1 MGTLNRATGSTD
13 MNAKSS
19 RSHAIFSVTLK
30 QEKWVPASST
40 TPQSSKTSTTTSPS
54 GIRQPQSTRSTMIGR
69 RSSTM
74 NVRAMVGQME
84 KQQQHDDDNGKWVIS
99 HSKFHFVDL
108 AGSERLKRTA
118 AQGDRRKEG
127 ININAG
133 LLALGNVISALA
145 DSHHYSSSSPS
156 SLKQRPTPHIP
167 YRDSKLTRLL
177 QDSLGGNATTLMI
190 ACISPAEVNLVETVN
205 TLKYAHRARNIK
217 NRVERNETE
226 EWLTNDN
233 PEYLRGLINKLKA
246 EVRHLKTQAAAN
258 NQALPPSPQSLPT
271 PSVSMDNVSATT
283 TTTTTITEDNVAELR
298 RQIVE
303 LQKEVAMARE
313 RNQHVEKEL
322 QRKQDLDFQHLVEP
336 VIAEYEKSVSALESQ
351 LAMARAA
358 LSHSDQALAEQEAK
372 LAQYASLHENEQE
385 TLSEL
390 KARLAKSTER
400 EQTNESYIAELEGK
414 LARTVDEALEDQQM
428 LTDLRQ
434 KLVKFKEMDESTE
447 QYIHD
452 IETRL
457 AHSEQERDRLLQLCK
472 DAQTKLS
479 EQQSQLDTIRKRLST
494 TGKDEDQQA
503 LLIED
508 LARSETRCRE
518 LEDELLRLR
527 DTLHTREEQV
537 VQDQHLLQV
546 AEEQPREKSLKDE
559 LAVEEATIEIRD
571 QLAQKTAQIE
581 MLEKKLLDSSGSMES
596 LKEETQQKTTKV
608 EELSKQL
615 AEIQEAHAEWIKVR
629 EQQQLEMTRLETC
642 LKEARVAME
651 TTQQELQT
659 LQATHASELHDA
671 QATARQALTDQ
682 EQRFQAILEQRMN
695 EAEQARQDAQVL
707 LQVQERQQSII
718 GTLEEKMR
726 AMDELVQSLR
736 QQLAD
741 RDRQINELERI
752 NNDKSQMVKDLQD
765 RVQQVLYEVRTVG
778 LERNQ
783 LDVVIQFLEA
793 ALRQQDRKA
802 DKAMLAIQDL
812 QMHCTGRSDQV
823 HEKSDSI
830 DQLEQEKKSLE
841 RALVDMTRRVKKH
854 EALIATFQQQLR
866 LSQEA
871 LTEQDE
877 AMDQIKVE
885 VEEANRIR
893 SRMDQVEKELDKTR
907 NERDTLT
914 SELAS
919 FKKQLENAE
928 KTLAEEAQ
936 KSTRL
941 QDSIATLEHTMD
953 TERSLIAAN
962 DTTGMMSMLQD
973 KCKALE
979 KAKDELMQQLQ
990 HANTA
995 LDETRRDKD
1004 STVAS
1009 LESLLQ
1015 TTQARL
1021 DEAVASHAQ
1030 QCKQIEAL
1038 QQHQQQQ
1045 LSANGRRRRL
1055 SNESQDSGLPDER
1068 HLSSLAK
1075 RDRDHRMG
1083 RSSHSGSS
1091 EDLPAHA
1098 SRQHVRMSTH
1108 DPTLESIHKL
1118 QARFREKLTSS
1129 EGQEELLDKLLQ
1141 LMTENSQLSVQVND
1155 LEGQLVTQRSQSALE
1170 NKSLELEVM
1179 KLSAANERL
1188 EREMEQAMPRSHS
1201 NASIASTRSPRNS
1214 ILLMNASSPPQTPRV
1229 GSPKVFA
1236 RQSCTLGKSASF
1248 RIVRDIEPSLS
1259 TPAASKRAS
1268 ATSIRPTMPRP
1279 RVRAQSTVLPP
1290 PSAPPSNPLP
1300 PVPTRTRSSLI
1311 INQSEPIS
1319 PSPSFSTPTGLQRQ
1333 DSVASSTISEMLN
1346 SDGNFTTEQY
1356 EKIIRSLQRRALAAD
1371 QDIRAH
1377 QEVISKLEFQ
1387 LTGAE
1392 DAVRNVRRQ
1401 LDTAHR
1407 EKQTYM
1413 LEIENL
1419 RSSSLPAEV
1428 QQQQQQPQSADS
1440 QLKRLQ
1446 EELAAERA
1454 LKDKAEKARV
1464 ILENRMDQ
1472 LMTKRNKF
1480 MCF

>member
-30 QEKWVPASST
+30 QEKWVPATS
-40 TPQSSKTSTTTSPS
+40 PSKTTTTAAS
-54 GIRQPQSTRSTMIGR
+54 GIRQPQSTRSTMISR

-84 KQQQHDDDNGKWVIS
+84 KQQQHDDENGKWVVS

-145 DSHHYSSSSPS
+145 DSHHHSSSSPS

-246 EVRHLKTQAAAN
+246 EVRQLKTQAAAN
-258 NQALPPSPQSLPT
+258 NHALPPSPQSLPT
-271 PSVSMDNVSATT
+271 PSVSMDNVS
-283 TTTTTITEDNVAELR
+283 TTTITNTDDNVAELR

-303 LQKEVAMARE
+303 LQKEVTMAQE
-313 RNQHVEKEL
+313 RNQHAEKEL

-358 LSHSDQALAEQEAK
+358 LSHSDQALLEQEAK
-372 LAQYASLHENEQE
+372 LAHYATLHENEQQ

-390 KARLAKSTER
+390 KAQLAKSTER

-414 LARTVDEALEDQQM
+414 LARTVDEAVEDQQM

-479 EQQSQLDTIRKRLST
+479 EQQSQLDTIRKRMST
-494 TGKDEDQQA
+494 TGKDADQQA

-518 LEDELLRLR
+518 LENELLQLR
-527 DTLHTREEQV
+527 ETLHTHEEQV

-546 AEEQPREKSLKDE
+546 AADQDQSALHGEKSLKDE
-559 LAVEEATIEIRD
+559 LAVEEATTEIRD
-571 QLAQKTAQIE
+571 QLAQKTAQID
-581 MLEKKLLDSSGSMES
+581 MLEKKLLEIRGSEDL
-596 LKEETQQKTTKV
+596 LKKEAQQKATKV
-608 EELSKQL
+608 EELSRQL
-615 AEIQEAHAEWIKVR
+615 TEMQNAHAECIKVR
-629 EQQQLEMTRLETC
+629 EQQQLEMSRLETC
-642 LKEARVAME
+642 LKEARDAME
-651 TTQQELQT
+651 MSQQELQT
-659 LQATHASELHDA
+659 LRTTHASEMHDA
-671 QATARQALTDQ
+671 QITAQQALTDQ
-682 EQRFQAILEQRMN
+682 ERRFHEMLQQRMD

-718 GTLEEKMR
+718 GTLEKKMC

-752 NNDKSQMVKDLQD
+752 NNDKAHMVKDLQD

-812 QMHCTGRSDQV
+812 QLHYSSRSDQV
-823 HEKSDSI
+823 DGKSDSI

-893 SRMDQVEKELDKTR
+893 SRMDQVEKALEKTR
-907 NERDTLT
+907 SERDTLT
-914 SELAS
+914 DELVS

-928 KTLAEEAQ
+928 KALAEETQ
-936 KSTRL
+936 KSARL
-941 QDSIATLEHTMD
+941 QNSIATLEHTID

-962 DTTGMMSMLQD
+962 DTTGMMSMLQN

-990 HANTA
+990 HANTT

-1004 STVAS
+1004 NTVAS

-1038 QQHQQQQ
+1038 QQQHHQQQQ
-1045 LSANGRRRRL
+1045 QQQLTTNVRRRRL

-1075 RDRDHRMG
+1075 RDRDNRMG

-1091 EDLPAHA
+1091 EDLSANT

-1108 DPTLESIHKL
+1108 DPTLESMHKL
-1118 QARFREKLTSS
+1118 QARFREKLTST

-1170 NKSLELEVM
+1170 TKSLELEVM
-1179 KLSAANERL
+1179 KLSAANDRL

-1229 GSPKVFA
+1229 GSPKMFS
-1236 RQSCTLGKSASF
+1236 RQSCTLAKSASF

-1259 TPAASKRAS
+1259 TPTASKRAS
-1268 ATSIRPTMPRP
+1268 ATSIRPTMARP
-1279 RVRAQSTVLPP
+1279 RVRAQSTILPP

-1311 INQSEPIS
+1311 INSNEPIS

-1377 QEVISKLEFQ
+1377 QEVISKLEYQ

-1419 RSSSLPAEV
+1419 RSSSLPPDM
-1428 QQQQQQPQSADS
+1428 QKQPQSADS
-1440 QLKRLQ
+1440 QVKRLQ